1 MTTSALPAALPVQP
15 RWPIWLGLLLALG
28 IVSLPF
34 SVWLDEF
41 ANVRHL
47 VTNEA
52 IWWLYVA
59 GMLAYVLRVERRPL
73 SSIGFRRLGA
83 RDIAIGIAAGIAILA
98 ALACIYYLIFPL
110 LHWDLS
116 QGMNKLAA
124 TPLWWRLI
132 STVRAAVSEELL
144 FRGYAME
151 RLSELTGSRKIAACI
166 SCAIFM
172 LDHVPTWGWQ
182 HLAIAGVGGIALTLL
197 YLWRRNLWVNILAH
211 FIVDAA
217 SML

>member
-1 MTTSALPAALPVQP
+1 MTTSALQTTLPTP
-15 RWPIWLGLLLALG
+15 SRWPIWFGLLLALG
-28 IVSLPF
+28 LVSLPF
-34 SVWLDEF
+34 SLWIDEF

-47 VTNEA
+47 VANEA
-52 IWWLYVA
+52 IWWLYVT
-59 GMLAYVLRVERRPL
+59 GMLVYVLRVERRPL

-83 RDIAIGIAAGIAILA
+83 RDIAIGIGAGIAILA
-98 ALACIYYLIFPL
+98 ALACVYYLIFPL

-116 QGMNKLAA
+116 QGMNRLAA

-144 FRGYAME
+144 VRGYAME
-151 RLSELTGSRKIAACI
+151 RLRELSGSRGIAAGV
-166 SCAIFM
+166 SCAVFT

-182 HLAIAGVGGIALTLL
+182 HLAIAGIGGIALTVL

>member
-1 MTTSALPAALPVQP
+1 MTTSALQTTLPTSS
-15 RWPIWLGLLLALG
+15 RWPTWLGLLLALG
-28 IVSLPF
+28 LVSLPF
-34 SVWLDEF
+34 SLWIDEF

-47 VTNEA
+47 VANEA
-52 IWWLYVA
+52 IWWLYIT
-59 GMLAYVLRVERRPL
+59 GMLVYVLRVERRPL

-83 RDIAIGIAAGIAILA
+83 RDIAIGIGAGIAMLA
-98 ALACIYYLIFPL
+98 ALACVYYLIFPL

-116 QGMNKLAA
+116 QGMNRLAT

-151 RLSELTGSRKIAACI
+151 RLRELSGSRGIAAGV
-166 SCAIFM
+166 SCAVFM

-182 HLAIAGVGGIALTLL
+182 HLAIAGIGGIALTVL

>member
-1 MTTSALPAALPVQP
+1 MTTTTLPAAMPARS
-15 RWPIWLGLLLALG
+15 RWRIWLGLLLALG

-34 SVWLDEF
+34 SLWIDEF

-47 VTNEA
+47 IANET
-52 IWWLYVA
+52 IWWVYIV
-59 GMLAYVLRVERRPL
+59 GMLVYVVGVERRSL
-73 SSIGFRRLGA
+73 SSIGFRRPGV
-83 RDIAIGIAAGIAILA
+83 RDIAIGIGTGIAILA
-98 ALACIYYLIFPL
+98 ALAFVYYLIFPL

-116 QGMNKLAA
+116 QGMNQLAA
-124 TPLWWRLI
+124 TPFWWRLI
-132 STVRAAVSEELL
+132 STVRAAVSEEVL

-151 RLSELTGSRKIAACI
+151 RLHELTGSRKIAAGV

-172 LDHVPTWGWQ
+172 LDHVPTWGWE
-182 HLAIAGVGGIALTLL
+182 HLAIAGIGGISLTLL

>member
-1 MTTSALPAALPVQP
+1 MTTSAMPAALPGP
-15 RWPIWLGLLLALG
+15 SRWPIWLGLLFALG
-28 IVSLPF
+28 LVSLPF
-34 SVWLDEF
+34 SLWIDEF

-47 VTNEA
+47 VANEA
-52 IWWLYVA
+52 IWWLYIT
-59 GMLAYVLRVERRPL
+59 GMLVYVLRVERRPL

-83 RDIAIGIAAGIAILA
+83 RDIAIGIGAGIAMLA
-98 ALACIYYLIFPL
+98 ALACVYYLIFPL

-116 QGMNKLAA
+116 QGMNRLAA

-151 RLSELTGSRKIAACI
+151 RLRELSGSRGVAAGV
-166 SCAIFM
+166 SCAVFM

-182 HLAIAGVGGIALTLL
+182 HLAIAGMGGIALTVL

>member
-1 MTTSALPAALPVQP
+1 MTTSALQTTLPTP
-15 RWPIWLGLLLALG
+15 SRWTIWLGLLLALG
-28 IVSLPF
+28 LVSLPF
-34 SVWLDEF
+34 SLWIDEF

-47 VTNEA
+47 VANEA
-52 IWWLYVA
+52 IWWLYIT
-59 GMLAYVLRVERRPL
+59 GMLVYVLRVERRPL

-83 RDIAIGIAAGIAILA
+83 RDIAIGIGAGIAMLA
-98 ALACIYYLIFPL
+98 ALACVYYLIFPL

-116 QGMNKLAA
+116 QGMNRLAT

-144 FRGYAME
+144 FRGYAIE
-151 RLSELTGSRKIAACI
+151 RLRELSGSRGIAAGV
-166 SCAIFM
+166 SCAVFM

-182 HLAIAGVGGIALTLL
+182 HLAIAGIGGIALTVL

>member
-1 MTTSALPAALPVQP
+1 MPAALPV
-15 RWPIWLGLLLALG
+15 RSRRPIWLGLLLALG

-34 SVWLDEF
+34 SLWIDEF
-41 ANVRHL
+41 ANVHHL
-47 VTNEA
+47 LANEA
-52 IWWLYVA
+52 IWWLYMV
-59 GMLAYVLRVERRPL
+59 GMLVYVIRVERRPL
-73 SSIGFRRLGA
+73 SSIGFRRP
-83 RDIAIGIAAGIAILA
+83 RTSDIAIGFGAGIAILA
-98 ALACIYYLIFPL
+98 ALAFVYYLIFPV

-116 QGMNKLAA
+116 QGMNPLAA

-132 STVRAAVSEELL
+132 STVRAAVSEEAL

-151 RLSELTGSRKIAACI
+151 RLYELTGSRKIAACI

-172 LDHVPTWGWQ
+172 LDHVPTWGWE
-182 HLAIAGVGGIALTLL
+182 HLAIAGIGGISLTLL

-217 SML
+217 SVL

>member
-1 MTTSALPAALPVQP
+1 MTTTTLPAAMPARS
-15 RWPIWLGLLLALG
+15 RWRIWLGLLLALG

-34 SVWLDEF
+34 SLWIDEF

-47 VTNEA
+47 IANET
-52 IWWLYVA
+52 IWWVYIV
-59 GMLAYVLRVERRPL
+59 GMLVYVVGVERRSL
-73 SSIGFRRLGA
+73 SSIGFRRPGV
-83 RDIAIGIAAGIAILA
+83 RDIAIGIGAGIAILA
-98 ALACIYYLIFPL
+98 ALAFVYYLIFPL

-116 QGMNKLAA
+116 QGMNQLAA
-124 TPLWWRLI
+124 TPFWWRLI
-132 STVRAAVSEELL
+132 STVRAAVSEEVL

-151 RLSELTGSRKIAACI
+151 RLHELTGSRKIAAGV

-172 LDHVPTWGWQ
+172 LDHVPTWGWE
-182 HLAIAGVGGIALTLL
+182 HLAIAGIGGISLTLL

>member
-1 MTTSALPAALPVQP
+1 MTTSAMPAALPGP
-15 RWPIWLGLLLALG
+15 SRWPIWFGLLLALG
-28 IVSLPF
+28 LVSLPF
-34 SVWLDEF
+34 SLWIDEF

-47 VTNEA
+47 VANEA
-52 IWWLYVA
+52 IWWLYVT
-59 GMLAYVLRVERRPL
+59 GMLVYVLRVERRPL

-83 RDIAIGIAAGIAILA
+83 RDIAIGIGAGIAMLA
-98 ALACIYYLIFPL
+98 ALACVYYLIFPL

-116 QGMNKLAA
+116 QGMNRLAT

-151 RLSELTGSRKIAACI
+151 RLRELSGSRGIAAGV
-166 SCAIFM
+166 SCAVFT

-182 HLAIAGVGGIALTLL
+182 HLAIAGIGGIALTVL

>member
-1 MTTSALPAALPVQP
+1 MTTSALQTTLPTP
-15 RWPIWLGLLLALG
+15 SRWPTWLGLLLALG
-28 IVSLPF
+28 LVSLPF
-34 SVWLDEF
+34 SLWIDEF
-41 ANVRHL
+41 ANERHL
-47 VTNEA
+47 VANEA
-52 IWWLYVA
+52 IWWLYIT
-59 GMLAYVLRVERRPL
+59 GMLVYVLRVERRPL

-83 RDIAIGIAAGIAILA
+83 RDIAIGIGAGIAMLA
-98 ALACIYYLIFPL
+98 ALACVYYLIFPL

-116 QGMNKLAA
+116 QGMNRLAA

-151 RLSELTGSRKIAACI
+151 RLRELSGSRGIAAGA
-166 SCAIFM
+166 SCAVFM

-182 HLAIAGVGGIALTLL
+182 HLAIAGIGGIALTVL

>member
-1 MTTSALPAALPVQP
+1 MTTSALQTTLPTP
-15 RWPIWLGLLLALG
+15 SRWPTWLGLLLALG
-28 IVSLPF
+28 LVSLPF
-34 SVWLDEF
+34 SLWIDEF

-47 VTNEA
+47 VANEA
-52 IWWLYVA
+52 IWWLYIT
-59 GMLAYVLRVERRPL
+59 GMLVYVLRVERRPL
-73 SSIGFRRLGA
+73 SSIGFRCLGA
-83 RDIAIGIAAGIAILA
+83 RDIAIGIGAGIAILA
-98 ALACIYYLIFPL
+98 ALACVYYLIFPL

-116 QGMNKLAA
+116 QGMNRLAA

-151 RLSELTGSRKIAACI
+151 RLRELSGSRGIAAGV
-166 SCAIFM
+166 SCTVFM

-182 HLAIAGVGGIALTLL
+182 HLAIAGIGGIALTVL

>member
-1 MTTSALPAALPVQP
+1 MTTSAMPAALPGP
-15 RWPIWLGLLLALG
+15 SRWPIWLGLLLALG
-28 IVSLPF
+28 LVSLPF
-34 SVWLDEF
+34 SLWIDEF

-47 VTNEA
+47 VANEA
-52 IWWLYVA
+52 IWWLYIT
-59 GMLAYVLRVERRPL
+59 GMLVYVLRVERRPL
-73 SSIGFRRLGA
+73 SSIGFRHLGA
-83 RDIAIGIAAGIAILA
+83 RDIAIGIGAGIAILA
-98 ALACIYYLIFPL
+98 ALACVYYLIFPL

-116 QGMNKLAA
+116 QGMNRLAA

-151 RLSELTGSRKIAACI
+151 RLRELSGSRGIAAGV
-166 SCAIFM
+166 SCAVFT

-182 HLAIAGVGGIALTLL
+182 HLAIAGIGGIALTVL

>member
-1 MTTSALPAALPVQP
+1 MTTSAVQTTLPTPS
-15 RWPIWLGLLLALG
+15 RWPTWLGLLLALG
-28 IVSLPF
+28 LVSLPF
-34 SVWLDEF
+34 SLWIDEF

-47 VTNEA
+47 VANEA
-52 IWWLYVA
+52 IWWLYIT
-59 GMLAYVLRVERRPL
+59 GMLVYMLRVECRPL

-83 RDIAIGIAAGIAILA
+83 RDIAIGIGAGIAMLA
-98 ALACIYYLIFPL
+98 ALACVYYLIFPL

-116 QGMNKLAA
+116 QGMNRLAT

-151 RLSELTGSRKIAACI
+151 RLRELSGSRGIAAGV
-166 SCAIFM
+166 SCAVFT

-182 HLAIAGVGGIALTLL
+182 HLAIAGIGGIALTVL

>member
-1 MTTSALPAALPVQP
+1 MTTSALQTTLPTP
-15 RWPIWLGLLLALG
+15 SRWPTWLGLLLALG
-28 IVSLPF
+28 LVSLPF
-34 SVWLDEF
+34 SLWIDEF
-41 ANVRHL
+41 ANERHL
-47 VTNEA
+47 VANEA
-52 IWWLYVA
+52 IWWLYVT
-59 GMLAYVLRVERRPL
+59 GMLVYVLRVERRPL

-83 RDIAIGIAAGIAILA
+83 RDIAIGIGAGIAILA
-98 ALACIYYLIFPL
+98 ALACVYYLIFPL

-116 QGMNKLAA
+116 QGMNRLAA

-151 RLSELTGSRKIAACI
+151 RLRELSGSRGVAAGV
-166 SCAIFM
+166 SCAVFM

-182 HLAIAGVGGIALTLL
+182 HLAIAGIGGIALTVL

>member
-1 MTTSALPAALPVQP
+1 MTTSAMPAALPGP
-15 RWPIWLGLLLALG
+15 SRWPTWLGLLLALG
-28 IVSLPF
+28 LVSLPF
-34 SVWLDEF
+34 SLWIDEF

-47 VTNEA
+47 VANEA
-52 IWWLYVA
+52 IWWLYIT
-59 GMLAYVLRVERRPL
+59 GMLVYVLRVERRPL

-83 RDIAIGIAAGIAILA
+83 RDIAIGIGAGIAILA
-98 ALACIYYLIFPL
+98 ALACVYYLIFPL

-116 QGMNKLAA
+116 QGMNRLAA

-151 RLSELTGSRKIAACI
+151 RLRELSGSRGIAAGV
-166 SCAIFM
+166 SCAVFT

-182 HLAIAGVGGIALTLL
+182 HLAIAGIGGIALTVL

>member
-1 MTTSALPAALPVQP
+1 MTTSALPAALPVQS
-15 RWPIWLGLLLALG
+15 RRPIWLGLLLALG

-34 SVWLDEF
+34 SLWIDEF

-47 VTNEA
+47 IANEA
-52 IWWLYVA
+52 IWWLYVT
-59 GMLAYVLRVERRPL
+59 GMLFYVLRVERRTL

-83 RDIAIGIAAGIAILA
+83 RDVAIGIGAGIAILA

-110 LHWDLS
+110 LDWDLS
-116 QGMNKLAA
+116 QGMNRLAA

-132 STVRAAVSEELL
+132 STVRAAVSEEVL

-151 RLSELTGSRKIAACI
+151 RLRELSGSRGIAAGV

-172 LDHVPTWGWQ
+172 LDHVPAWGWQ
-182 HLAIAGVGGIALTLL
+182 HLAIAATGGISLTLL

-217 SML
+217 SVL